1 MGLNLKDLV
10 VREKTTLEAF
20 STKVIAIDAYNAIYQ
35 FLASIRG
42 PDGLQL
48 TDSEGRITSH
58 LSGLLYRNVNFLS
71 LGIKPVYVF
80 DGKPPSLKT
89 AEIERR
95 KQTKKDATVKYEK
108 AIAEGNMED
117 ARKFA
122 QQTTSMK
129 DGMVKESKKFL
140 TYFGIPYIDAPS
152 EGEATAAHL
161 TNTGQAYASAS
172 QDYDSILCG
181 AKRLVR
187 NFTSSGRRKIPNRN
201 TYIDVLPEII
211 ETQKVWQLDY
221 FFFVDSVFNFPT
233 NHACA
238 ICEEIIRREVKI
250 KWYANVNP
258 VGISDEMASLM
269 ARSGCIGADV
279 GIDVAS
285 AEMLQR
291 MGKGFTQTD
300 IAKASACYRK
310 AGIATSFQL
319 LLGGPGE
326 TRDTII
332 EGFKFLEGIPQPDN
346 ILTVFGIRI
355 YPNTPLFEVARP
367 EDIVFMGE
375 KGDYLSPTFH
385 LPHDFTQNDFQMVED
400 WCKQYP
406 HWSTP
411 LNPWQYFNVMRATRA
426 PKFGKFK
433 IKQ

>member
-1 MGLNLKDLV
+1 MGLNLKELV

-20 STKVIAIDAYNAIYQ
+20 SNRVIAIDAYNAIYQ

-95 KQTKKDATVKYEK
+95 KQIKKDATVKYEK
-108 AIAEGNMED
+108 AVAEGNMED

-129 DGMVKESKKFL
+129 DGMVKESKEFL
-140 TYFGIPYIDAPS
+140 SYFGIPYIEAPS

-211 ETQKVWQLDY
+211 ETQKTLD
-221 FFFVDSVFNFPT
+221 
-233 NHACA
+233 A
-238 ICEEIIRREVKI
+238 IGITREELI
-250 KWYANVNP
+250 
-258 VGISDEMASLM
+258 
-269 ARSGCIGADV
+269 DV
-279 GIDVAS
+279 GILIGTDFNPDGFERVGPKTAIKMIKQHKRLEDIPQIQEQLENIPFDQIRKIFLEPDVAKIDKI
-285 AEMLQR
+285 E
-291 MGKGFTQTD
+291 F
-300 IAKASACYRK
+300 
-310 AGIATSFQL
+310 
-319 LLGGPGE
+319 GE
-326 TRDTII
+326 TDY
-332 EGFKFLEGIPQPDN
+332 EGIV
-346 ILTVFGIRI
+346 T
-355 YPNTPLFEVARP
+355 
-367 EDIVFMGE
+367 
-375 KGDYLSPTFH
+375 YLSEER
-385 LPHDFTQNDFQMVED
+385 DFSRDRVET
-400 WCKQYP
+400 
-406 HWSTP
+406 S
-411 LNPWQYFNVMRATRA
+411 LNRLKKNLEKKSQTLDQF
-426 PKFGKFK
+426 F
-433 IKQ
+433 